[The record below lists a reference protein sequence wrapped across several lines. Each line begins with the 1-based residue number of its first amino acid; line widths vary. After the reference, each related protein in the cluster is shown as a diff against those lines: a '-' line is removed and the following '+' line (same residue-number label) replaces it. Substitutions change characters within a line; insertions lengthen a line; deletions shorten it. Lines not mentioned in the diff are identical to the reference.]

1 MDECRVSANSGMS
14 AKASRSGIG
23 SSLSRS
29 MVDPRSVRIQRI
41 LASNVLDMKV
51 ERATFLNIL
60 PSTKY
65 DLYLNEIRSAD
76 AKLKQMGVP
85 TDLEIREIE
94 VNTDEILTSDKEVQ
108 FCDGDD
114 TKFLNTLSAIKQ
126 KKRKEKAETK
136 DVGIQDTRREI
147 QERHDAGSG
156 SQLSEFL
163 RKSSLAIESLL
174 TESRQQKASSKPE
187 DRDFKMLSEKLP
199 WKEAGRDGKN
209 GANELLRNR
218 STSLIKFSEYQTDV
232 FLTIHPFS
240 DSDSE
245 DLRPFKVRIRSQFAK
260 RQLSSLPPLFVDP
273 DRHLAYRKL
282 RWTSIHFGRIRRYM
296 LCLLLFDSVTFH
308 SGRYQRWLLIFM
320 GLARAILKPSRQVQC
335 DHFAIPLDLVVMIS
349 FFFAEIPLT

>member
-1 MDECRVSANSGMS
+1 MQHKQAKASKPSADRDEEDDYENDFEDYDDDFETSEDVKVAPPKQAIAPPAPSKIVPTQSLPQRSAEVSVPSNAEAKRYIAKQRNSRFHVSQCKHYTLYCTLFRVAASSGMS

-94 VNTDEILTSDKEVQ
+94 VNTDEIITSDKEVQ

-114 TKFLNTLSAIKQ
+114 TKFLNTLSAIQ
-126 KKRKEKAETK
+126 LKKRKNGAESK
-136 DVGIQDTRREI
+136 DAGVQDTRREV
-147 QERHDAGSG
+147 QDRQDAGSG
-156 SQLSEFL
+156 AQLSEFL
-163 RKSSLAIESLL
+163 RKSSLAIENLL
-174 TESRQQKASSKPE
+174 TESRQQKSSSKPD

-218 STSLIKFSEYQTDV
+218 TTSFIKFSEYQIDV

-240 DSDSE
+240 ESDGE
-245 DLRPFKVRIRSQFAK
+245 DLRPFKVF
-260 RQLSSLPPLFVDP
+260 
-273 DRHLAYRKL
+273 
-282 RWTSIHFGRIRRYM
+282 
-296 LCLLLFDSVTFH
+296 FD
-308 SGRYQRWLLIFM
+308 Q
-320 GLARAILKPSRQVQC
+320 
-335 DHFAIPLDLVVMIS
+335 
-349 FFFAEIPLT
+349 

>member
-1 MDECRVSANSGMS
+1 
-14 AKASRSGIG
+14 
-23 SSLSRS
+23 

-76 AKLKQMGVP
+76 AALKQMGVP

-94 VNTDEILTSDKEVQ
+94 VNTDEILTADKEVQ

-126 KKRKEKAETK
+126 KKRKTGAETK
-136 DVGIQDTRREI
+136 DVGIQDTHRET

-163 RKSSLAIESLL
+163 RKSSLAIENLL

-187 DRDFKMLSEKLP
+187 DRDFKMLSDKLP

-218 STSLIKFSEYQTDV
+218 TTSLIKFSEYQTDV
-232 FLTIHPFS
+232 FLTVHPFS
-240 DSDSE
+240 DADSE
-245 DLRPFKVRIRSQFAK
+245 DLRPFKVCFDFNLAELLELFSFD
-260 RQLSSLPPLFVDP
+260 PLFVDP
-273 DRHLAYRKL
+273 DRHLAHRKL
-282 RWTSIHFGRIRRYM
+282 RWPAVHFGRLRRYM
-296 LCLLLFDSVTFH
+296 HCLLLVHSVAFH
-308 SGRYQRWLLIFM
+308 SGRYQRWLFVFM
-320 GLARAILKPSRQVQC
+320 GLA
-335 DHFAIPLDLVVMIS
+335 
-349 FFFAEIPLT
+349 